1 MRDYVR
7 LKTFGKQW
15 GVTVSCNVAML
26 ILSGVSGQQDLFV
39 QNNETVSTSGL
50 PGAETYLMISGS
62 SESMENML
70 QIEEQVWEPIGIF
83 SMVCVKFEL

>member
-1 MRDYVR
+1 
-7 LKTFGKQW
+7 
-15 GVTVSCNVAML
+15 ML

-83 SMVCVKFEL
+83 SMVCKIWALSIALMQQYNLPNMYY